1 MKEEASIR
9 SEQNEKARSFV
20 TRILLLVF
28 CARLFLVLLVEGG
41 ALLVQLLPG
50 TESSEGALAVG
61 VDVLES
67 VDVTGVDPTEA
78 VIVSEMH

>member
-1 MKEEASIR
+1 
-9 SEQNEKARSFV
+9 
-20 TRILLLVF
+20 
-28 CARLFLVLLVEGG
+28 
-41 ALLVQLLPG
+41 
-50 TESSEGALAVG
+50 VG

>member
-1 MKEEASIR
+1 M
-9 SEQNEKARSFV
+9 
-20 TRILLLVF
+20 
-28 CARLFLVLLVEGG
+28 
-41 ALLVQLLPG
+41 LVQLLPG
-50 TESSEGALAVG
+50 TEGSEGALAVG

>member
-1 MKEEASIR
+1 M
-9 SEQNEKARSFV
+9 
-20 TRILLLVF
+20 
-28 CARLFLVLLVEGG
+28 
-41 ALLVQLLPG
+41 LVQLLPG

-78 VIVSEMH
+78 VTVSETH